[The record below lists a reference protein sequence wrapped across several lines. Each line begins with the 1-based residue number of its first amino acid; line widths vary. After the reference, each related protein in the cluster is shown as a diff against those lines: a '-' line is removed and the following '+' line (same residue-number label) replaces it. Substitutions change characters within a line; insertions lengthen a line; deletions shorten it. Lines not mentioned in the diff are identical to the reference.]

1 MHSLPVPGIHS
12 LRRHVFVWLVVLLSA
27 IPYFILITHD
37 LEALSGWFVPRN
49 ADAVLQAPWRLL
61 TPIFIHYTVFHL
73 LTNVYVWWYFGS
85 KIEERS
91 RGELSLLL
99 VGAAATGNAAQWF
112 FFGPHFGGLSGV
124 TYALLSYCWS
134 ITYLYKTRILK
145 LDKTLSIIL
154 VVLLPLSATGL
165 FGNFSDAAHF
175 TGLAFGVLM
184 AVAKYLISRT
194 SRRI

>member
-1 MHSLPVPGIHS
+1 LHSLPVPGIHS

-112 FFGPHFGGLSGV
+112 F
-124 TYALLSYCWS
+124 
-134 ITYLYKTRILK
+134 YLYKTRILK